1 MNNIYHERA
10 NNLFYNFLLK
20 SVIKTNQINKIYSIK
35 SNLT

>member
-1 MNNIYHERA
+1 MNNIDHERA

-20 SVIKTNQINKIYSIK
+20 SVIKTNQIHKIYFSK